1 MARQPVEQGQTMHE
15 QGRTGAGDRFVPGAE
30 HLAAAPGLLEQ
41 GIALGHAAPVG
52 TSQIGIARTQL
63 NAKVIECGAAHAGP
77 TLDHIQVV
85 RAKQN
90 ARQHPAHAGRS
101 AALAVAAKRT
111 LAIFHAQ
118 SHVQY
123 APITFE
129 PQLDLA

>member
-1 MARQPVEQGQTMHE
+1 MHE
-15 QGRTGAGDRFVPGAE
+15 QGRTGAGERFVPGAE

-41 GIALGHAAPVG
+41 GIALAHAAPVG
-52 TSQIGIARTQL
+52 TSQIGIARAQL
-63 NAKVIECGAAHAGP
+63 NAKVIKCGTALDGTP
-77 TLDHIQVV
+77 LDHIQVV

-111 LAIFHAQ
+111 LAVFHAQ
-118 SHVQY
+118 PHVQY